1 MALWSDQKTR
11 DYSSHPLLSYA
22 DTIADTWRDIII
34 LAGRVLLGWIYM
46 QSGYRKIWDMAAV
59 AKTYPARGL
68 PEFMAYVATPIE
80 LFVGLFL
87 IIGFATRYS
96 AFIILVFT
104 IVASFSSHAYW
115 TFPESQRMMQLTQFW
130 KNTSMKG
137 GLILL
142 FITAGG
148 RYSVDWFLR
157 PKPVETETPQS

>member
-1 MALWSDQKTR
+1 MIFKNEPYAC
-11 DYSSHPLLSYA
+11 SSHPYLSYA
-22 DTIADTWRDIII
+22 DNIAAQWQDIIL

-46 QSGYRKIWDMAAV
+46 QSGFRKIWDMAAV
-59 AKTYPARGL
+59 AKTYPGRGL

-87 IIGFATRYS
+87 IVGFATRYS
-96 AFIILVFT
+96 AIVILVFT

-115 TFPESQRMMQLTQFW
+115 NYPEAQKMGQLTQFW
-130 KNTSMKG
+130 KNMSMKG

-148 RYSVDWFLR
+148 RYSIDFYLR
-157 PKPVETETPQS
+157 PKPNSEDADA

>member
-1 MALWSDQKTR
+1 MAFQFNERPNS
-11 DYSSHPLLSYA
+11 YSSHPYLSFA
-22 DTIADTWRDIII
+22 DNIAARWQDIII

-46 QSGYRKIWDMAAV
+46 QSGFRKIWDMAAV
-59 AKTYPARGL
+59 AKTYPPRGL
-68 PEFMAYVATPIE
+68 PEFMAYVATPVE

-96 AFIILVFT
+96 AIVILIFT

-115 TFPESQRMMQLTQFW
+115 NYPEAQKTAQLAQFW

-148 RYSVDWFLR
+148 KYSVDWFLR
-157 PKPVETETPQS
+157 PKEPSDNQTI

>member
-1 MALWSDQKTR
+1 
-11 DYSSHPLLSYA
+11 
-22 DTIADTWRDIII
+22 
-34 LAGRVLLGWIYM
+34 
-46 QSGYRKIWDMAAV
+46 MAAV
-59 AKTYPARGL
+59 AKTYPPRGL
-68 PEFMAYVATPIE
+68 PEFMAYVATPVE

-96 AFIILVFT
+96 AIVILIFT

-115 TFPESQRMMQLTQFW
+115 NDTEAQKTAQLEQFW

-148 RYSVDWFLR
+148 KYSVDWFLR
-157 PKPVETETPQS
+157 PKAPSDNQSK

>member
-1 MALWSDQKTR
+1 MNNKSKSH
-11 DYSSHPLLSYA
+11 SSHPYLSLT
-22 DTIADTWRDIII
+22 DGIAARWQDIVI

-46 QSGYRKIWDMAAV
+46 QSGFRKIWDMAAV

-68 PEFMAYVATPIE
+68 PEFMAYVATPVE

-96 AFIILVFT
+96 AIVILIFT

-115 TFPESQRMMQLTQFW
+115 TFPEAQKMAQLGQFW

-148 RYSVDWFLR
+148 KYSVDWFLR
-157 PKPVETETPQS
+157 PKELSDHQTV

>member
-1 MALWSDQKTR
+1 MSFDTR
-11 DYSSHPLLSYA
+11 DGVRSPSSHPMLSYA
-22 DTIADTWRDIII
+22 DGIAAAWTDILI

-46 QSGYRKIWDMAAV
+46 QSGFRKIWDMAAV

-80 LFVGLFL
+80 LVVGAFL

-96 AFIILVFT
+96 AFVILVFT

-115 TFPESQRMMQLTQFW
+115 TFPEAQRAMQSTQFW

-148 RYSVDWFLR
+148 RYSIDWLLR
-157 PKPVETETPQS
+157 RK

>member
-1 MALWSDQKTR
+1 MTSKHP
-11 DYSSHPLLSYA
+11 SSHPYLSLA
-22 DTIADTWRDIII
+22 DDIAARWQDLII

-46 QSGYRKIWDMAAV
+46 QSGFRKIWDMAAV

-80 LFVGLFL
+80 LVVGLFL
-87 IIGFATRYS
+87 IVGFATRYS
-96 AFIILVFT
+96 AVVILIFT

-115 TFPESQRMMQLTQFW
+115 TYPEAQQMAQATQFW
-130 KNTSMKG
+130 KNVSMKG

-148 RYSVDWFLR
+148 KYSVDWFLSSKN
-157 PKPVETETPQS
+157 KPDIAA